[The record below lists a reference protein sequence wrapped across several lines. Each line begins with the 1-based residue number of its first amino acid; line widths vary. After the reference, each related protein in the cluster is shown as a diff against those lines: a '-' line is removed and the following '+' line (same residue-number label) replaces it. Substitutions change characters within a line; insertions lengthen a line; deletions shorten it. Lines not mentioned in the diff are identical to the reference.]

1 MTAPDLQ
8 EHLLSLGP
16 NVDTDEQR
24 EAFRITDDD
33 LAGWALRK
41 LSADRAE
48 VARIEATAQVEID
61 RIQAWAL
68 DAAETVKARSRFLE
82 GRLGD
87 YFRQLAHDNPKL
99 STHKL
104 PQGSI
109 GRRKNPDRLTVN
121 DEVAFIA
128 WAEAELPRAIKRTPL
143 VSAFKGDDEFLS
155 VLTEGET
162 LGMVVDRS
170 SGQPVPGVVVV
181 RGEERI
187 DVKPAAD
194 LEGPF

>member
-16 NVDTDEQR
+16 KIDDEEQR

-121 DEVAFIA
+121 DEAAFIE
-128 WAEAELPRAIKRTPL
+128 WAERECPAAVKKSPL
-143 VSAFKGDDEFLS
+143 VSGLKSWDTFTLALPEGDPLGS
-155 VLTEGET
+155 V
-162 LGMVVDRS
+162 VNKS
-170 SGQPVPGVVVV
+170 SGEPVPGVVVV
-181 RGEERI
+181 RGETRI

>member
-16 NVDTDEQR
+16 AIDSEEQR

-48 VARIEATAQVEID
+48 VARIEALAQCEID

-68 DAAETVKARSRFLE
+68 DASETVKSRSRFLE

-87 YFRQLAHDNPKL
+87 YFRQLSHDDPKL

-109 GRRKNPDRLTVN
+109 GRRKNPDRVTVN
-121 DEVAFIA
+121 NELAFLA
-128 WAEAELPRAIKRTPL
+128 WAEEEYPAAIKRTPL
-143 VSAFKGDDEFLS
+143 VSVLKSDDEYVS
-155 VLTEGET
+155 VLVEGET
-162 LGMVVDRS
+162 LGVVVEGS
-170 SGQPVPGVVVV
+170 SGEPVPGVVVV

-194 LEGPF
+194 LEGPW